1 MKLSNKIV
9 ILYFI
14 FYYSFLLFYSN
25 YLNIAD
31 FEILTLQN
39 DSLFSVFQN
48 YIFNLFGKSNITLRV
63 PSIILSIFSLFFY
76 YKISEKYLKK
86 RGDIYFAIIIFSLI
100 PGFLFASILFNKA
113 IYIIFFTLLFLYT
126 FLYYR
131 FISYILLLFY
141 TLIDDSFIS
150 LYLGI
155 LFFSI
160 YKKDFKF
167 IIYSLLLLMI
177 NANYFN
183 YKIGGHPQGYF
194 VDVLLIYFSIFSPFI
209 FFYFIYS
216 LLKLA
221 KTPNLLWFISIWGL
235 IFSILLSFRQRILIE
250 NFAPFVIISII
261 FMIKIFLKEYRIRLK
276 IFRQPYK
283 ILFIFL
289 LCNLLFF
296 DMLVLSSKL
305 FFNKKIVSQFNY
317 SKQIADRL
325 KLNSIDKIQCNN
337 KIFCEK
343 LYFYGIKKGKRFFV
357 YYDKNRQKVS
367 ISHNQKEIFQF
378 YVSNLNKK

>member
-1 MKLSNKIV
+1 MKLSNRIV

-39 DSLFSVFQN
+39 KSLFSVFQN
-48 YIFNLFGKSNITLRV
+48 YIFNLFGKSNITLRL

-86 RGDIYFAIIIFSLI
+86 RGDIYFSIIIFSLI

-131 FISYILLLFY
+131 FISYLLLLFY

-216 LLKLA
+216 LLKLL

-276 IFRQPYK
+276 LFRQPYK

-289 LCNLLFF
+289 LFNLLFF
-296 DMLVLSSKL
+296 DILILSSKL

-317 SKQIADRL
+317 SKQVADRL